1 MSEHETAPSPPRF
14 PYAGDLEA
22 QHENSD
28 EEPHELE
35 FEGGV
40 IEVQDEESSIDGI
53 PLNLKTV
60 WETGKLEKTFNP
72 ETGKKAWKCNFCN
85 GLWSE
90 WNHTKA
96 VGHVVGGG
104 RDITTCKKIP
114 QRWRK
119 VFSSFVNTKMTA

>member
-1 MSEHETAPSPPRF
+1 MAPIFQYSGHSDDEHE
-14 PYAGDLEA
+14 Y
-22 QHENSD
+22 SD
-28 EEPHELE
+28 QEPHELDPE
-35 FEGGV
+35 EGV
-40 IEVQDEESSIDGI
+40 IEDQDEDSSIDGI

-60 WETGKLEKTFNP
+60 WETGKLEMMFHP

-104 RDITTCKKIP
+104 RDITACKMIP
-114 QRWRK
+114 QRWGK
-119 VFSSFVNTKMTA
+119 VFISFFSIKLMA